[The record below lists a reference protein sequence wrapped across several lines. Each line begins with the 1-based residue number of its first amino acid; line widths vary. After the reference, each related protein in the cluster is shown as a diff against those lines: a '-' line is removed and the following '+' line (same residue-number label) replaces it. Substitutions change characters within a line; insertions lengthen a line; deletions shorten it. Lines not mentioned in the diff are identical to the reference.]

1 MKTKHI
7 ILLLIAGAILVTIV
21 MNMGSTDEDTFGP
34 ELVPAGTADEFAG
47 GDTAYEEYEYDN
59 PYFSGGGISSNEV
72 FEFTHPSYKDTG
84 YWEVQN
90 WPPFVLETIEGPC
103 TPESSDTTVVDT
115 VTGYRGEYCVTV
127 ITSTEGDDTVRNYTL
142 RGYSKSGLYI
152 ELLDST
158 VRMKSCDRFP
168 GKEEECAEAQSYVQD
183 RNFIEIL
190 MIILDSVRKK
200 PEGAEL
206 TY

>member
-7 ILLLIAGAILVTIV
+7 IILLIAGAILVTIV
-21 MNMGSTDEDTFGP
+21 MNMGGSSEDEFGP
-34 ELVPAGTADEFAG
+34 ELVPADEFSG
-47 GDTAYEEYEYDN
+47 GGADYDYDYDN

-90 WPPFVLETIEGPC
+90 WPPFVLETIEEPC
-103 TPESSDTTVVDT
+103 VTESSDTTVVDT
-115 VTGYRGEYCVTV
+115 VTGYSGEYCVTV
-127 ITSTEGDDTVRNYTL
+127 ITSTEGDDIVQSYTL

-158 VRMKSCDRFP
+158 VRMKSCDQFP
-168 GKEEECAEAQSYVQD
+168 GKEEECIEAQSYVQD

-200 PEGAEL
+200 PEGSEL